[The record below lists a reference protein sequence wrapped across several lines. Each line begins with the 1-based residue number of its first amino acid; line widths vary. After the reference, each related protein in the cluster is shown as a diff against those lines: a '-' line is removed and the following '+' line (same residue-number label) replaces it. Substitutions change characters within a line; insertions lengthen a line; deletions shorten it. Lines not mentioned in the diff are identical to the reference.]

1 MLETVGLTAAE
12 AEVYRMLLATESA
25 SAEEISARA
34 DLGSP
39 AVGRLLL
46 SLEAKGL
53 AYAVEDSPGA
63 FAVIPPQV
71 ALVPRLQR
79 HAEALEQDRAVVLGL
94 VETYRRSAR
103 SWGAGEAVEVI
114 SGAAAL
120 RQRLRQ
126 LQDGARHEMLWFCK
140 ARHVVMPA
148 GSNREE
154 YDALDRGVLYRVL
167 YEQAYFDD
175 AGAVDNVVKGVRA
188 GEVARAVPR
197 LPLRMA
203 VADRSLAV
211 LPLSSAGPPA
221 GLRELRTAVVRASS
235 LLEALID
242 LFEHYWEVGA
252 PLRVTEEGQIGG
264 AGPQDPA
271 ALGAED
277 RHLLSLMVAGMTDE
291 AIAGQLRVSKRTVQR
306 RIQGLMNL
314 AGVATRM
321 QLGWHAARRDWI

>member
-12 AEVYRMLLATESA
+12 AEVYRLLLDAESA
-25 SAEEISARA
+25 SAEEVSGRTG
-34 DLGSP
+34 LGPP
-39 AVGRLLL
+39 AVGALL
-46 SLEAKGL
+46 SALEAKGL
-53 AYAVEDSPGA
+53 AYAVEESPGA
-63 FAVIPPQV
+63 YAVIPPEV

-94 VETYRRSAR
+94 VEAYRRSAR
-103 SWGAGEAVEVI
+103 SWGAGEAIEVI

-126 LQDGARHEMLWFCK
+126 LQDGVRHEMLWFCK
-140 ARHVVMPA
+140 ARHVAMPA

-154 YDALDRGVLYRVL
+154 YDALGRGVLYRVL

-175 AGAVDNVVKGVRA
+175 PGAVDNVVRGVRA

-203 VADRSLAV
+203 VADRSLAL
-211 LPLSSAGPPA
+211 LPLSSAGTPA
-221 GLRELRTAVVRASS
+221 GPRQLKTALVRESS

-242 LFEHYWEVGA
+242 LFQHYWEVAA

-264 AGPQDPA
+264 AGPEDPA
-271 ALGAED
+271 APVAED

-306 RIQGLMNL
+306 RVQGLMNL

-321 QLGWHAARRDWI
+321 QLGWHAARRNWL

>member
-1 MLETVGLTAAE
+1 MLETVGLTGAE
-12 AEVYRMLLATESA
+12 AEVYRLLLVAESA
-25 SAEEISARA
+25 SAEEISGRT
-34 DLGSP
+34 DLGPP

-46 SLEAKGL
+46 ALEAKGL
-53 AYAVEDSPGA
+53 AYAVEESPGA

-103 SWGAGEAVEVI
+103 SWGAGEAIEVI

-126 LQDGARHEMLWFCK
+126 LQDGVRHEMLWFCK
-140 ARHVVMPA
+140 AHHVAMPA

-154 YDALDRGVLYRVL
+154 YEALGRGVLYRVL

-175 AGAVDNVVKGVRA
+175 PGAVDNVVRGVRA

-211 LPLSSAGPPA
+211 LPLSSTGTPAGP
-221 GLRELRTAVVRASS
+221 RELRTALVRESS

-242 LFEHYWEVGA
+242 LFQHYWEVGA

-264 AGPQDPA
+264 AGPEDPA
-271 ALGAED
+271 MPVADD

-306 RIQGLMNL
+306 RVQGLMNL

-321 QLGWHAARRDWI
+321 QLGWHAARRNWL

>member
-12 AEVYRMLLATESA
+12 AEVYRLLLDAESA
-25 SAEEISARA
+25 SAEEVSGRTG
-34 DLGSP
+34 LGPP
-39 AVGRLLL
+39 AVGALL
-46 SLEAKGL
+46 SALEAKGL
-53 AYAVEDSPGA
+53 AYAVEESPGA
-63 FAVIPPQV
+63 YAVIPPEV

-94 VETYRRSAR
+94 VEAYRRSAR
-103 SWGAGEAVEVI
+103 SWGPGRRSRSSAARPRCGSVCGSSRTA
-114 SGAAAL
+114 SATRCCGSARPATWRCPPGATG
-120 RQRLRQ
+120 RSTTRWG
-126 LQDGARHEMLWFCK
+126 GACCTGSCTSRPTSTTP
-140 ARHVVMPA
+140 ARWTT
-148 GSNREE
+148 SS
-154 YDALDRGVLYRVL
+154 
-167 YEQAYFDD
+167 
-175 AGAVDNVVKGVRA
+175 GVRA

-211 LPLSSAGPPA
+211 LPLSSAGTPA
-221 GLRELRTAVVRASS
+221 GPRQLKTALVRESS

-242 LFEHYWEVGA
+242 LFQHYWEVAA

-264 AGPQDPA
+264 AGPEDPA
-271 ALGAED
+271 APVAED

-306 RIQGLMNL
+306 RVQGLMNL

-321 QLGWHAARRDWI
+321 QLGWHAARRNWL